1 MTHTTPLSTI
11 VFQKPDGTSGELD
24 VHDNE
29 AIHDEASS
37 VKETNIANGAVTT
50 DKIANNAVTTTKIAN
65 GAVDTINVADGAIT
79 KDKLDNEITE
89 YWDSQSQTK
98 ILWSGTSAN
107 TDTIRID
114 VPGINGYKIIGIRLH
129 NDKYPIVQCVIE
141 ADSTFEGYAVY
152 HDNDTFRFVVAKG
165 RLEQDAIVITEHR
178 YDSYAV
184 PALGGYPAR
193 NAGDWLAVVEI
204 LGIS

>member
-89 YWDSQSQTK
+89 YWDSQFQEIQIT
-98 ILWSGTSAN
+98 SGITNNRNISLFGIYGN
-107 TDTIRID
+107 EYIVVSVLLPT
-114 VPGINGYKIIGIRLH
+114 INGYSGYYAIPYLDPESDLWYAHVIKDRIDDPYPPIGIEITA
-129 NDKYPIVQCVIE
+129 KVICL
-141 ADSTFEGYAVY
+141 S
-152 HDNDTFRFVVAKG
+152 RK
-165 RLEQDAIVITEHR
+165 Q
-178 YDSYAV
+178 S
-184 PALGGYPAR
+184 
-193 NAGDWLAVVEI
+193 
-204 LGIS
+204 